1 MALTPGASVRVRTRG
16 GRECEWVVPDAGTQR
31 LTQLEHAIETGD
43 IALLDAGEPA
53 QPDETED
60 DTLEQL
66 RAEFER
72 RTGEEPDRRLKEA
85 GLRRALAELDETE

>member
-1 MALTPGASVRVRTRG
+1 MALTPGGSVRVRTRG

-31 LTQLEHAIETGD
+31 FRQLEHAIEVGD
-43 IALLDAGEPA
+43 VAVLDADEPA
-53 QPDETED
+53 QPDEE

-66 RAEFER
+66 RAELER

-85 GLRRALAELDETE
+85 GLRRALSELDETE